1 MSENKSL
8 LSRIATWVVLG
19 ILAVL
24 ALKLAGWLLGFL
36 FGLVGMVF
44 GLAIFLFFTV
54 APIVLLGWLTLKA
67 WRAFTKEPAV

>member
-8 LSRIATWVVLG
+8 LSRIFTWAMLVL
-19 ILAVL
+19 LAIL
-24 ALKLAGWLLGFL
+24 ALKVAGWLLGFL

-44 GLAIFLFFTV
+44 GIAIFLAFTV
-54 APIVLLGWLTLKA
+54 APVLVLGWLTLKA

>member
-8 LSRIATWVVLG
+8 LSRIFTWVVVG
-19 ILAVL
+19 ILAIL

-44 GLAIFLFFTV
+44 GLAIFLVFTV
-54 APIVLLGWLTLKA
+54 APILLLGWISLKA